1 MLFRSYPAKVF
12 KDDVSPGFKNNL
24 ALKDLRLAIQFASEQ
39 NLDLNMGKAAEKIY
53 DDASK
58 KEFGDLD
65 WTSMFNFIKNK

>member
-1 MLFRSYPAKVF
+1 MYKRQ
-12 KDDVSPGFKNNL
+12 
-24 ALKDLRLAIQFASEQ
+24 IQFASEQ
-39 NLDLNMGKAAEKIY
+39 SLDLNMGKAAEKIY

>member
-1 MLFRSYPAKVF
+1 MITVRMIMTLVMMLMMMKEIS
-12 KDDVSPGFKNNL
+12 S
-24 ALKDLRLAIQFASEQ
+24 
-39 NLDLNMGKAAEKIY
+39 AEKIY